1 MAKQK
6 TVYFCS
12 QCGHESSKWMGQCPA
27 CKQWNTFTEEKVT
40 ETKKGGAKSL
50 KTSASPMNISEV
62 TVENEERIPTGIHEL
77 DRVLGGGIVK
87 VPYRWSEEI
96 RESGNPRYY
105 YRYAGILRTA
115 NVRFCIFLGKNLCIR
130 SR

>member
-1 MAKQK
+1 MSLQ
-6 TVYFCS
+6 VD
-12 QCGHESSKWMGQCPA
+12 GQCLPVSSGILLQ
-27 CKQWNTFTEEKVT
+27 KRKLQKR
-40 ETKKGGAKSL
+40 KRRAKSL

-87 VPYRWSEEI
+87 GSYRWSEEI
-96 RESGNPRYY
+96 RESWNPRYY
-105 YRYAGILRTA
+105 YRYQGILRTA

>member
-1 MAKQK
+1 ME
-6 TVYFCS
+6 YFYRR
-12 QCGHESSKWMGQCPA
+12 E
-27 CKQWNTFTEEKVT
+27 VT

-87 VPYRWSEEI
+87 GSLSLVGGDP
-96 RESGNPRYY
+96 
-105 YRYAGILRTA
+105 GIGKSTLLLQVCRNLA
-115 NVRFCIFLGKNLCIR
+115 NSNVRFCIFLGKNLCIR

>member
-62 TVENEERIPTGIHEL
+62 TVENEERIP
-77 DRVLGGGIVK
+77 
-87 VPYRWSEEI
+87 
-96 RESGNPRYY
+96 RYC